1 VKRRDFIVLIG
12 ATAGWPLAAR
22 AQQAG
27 RLWRIGVLEM
37 ISPVANAPN
46 FNALL
51 AGLRELGY
59 VEGQNLVIDYRS
71 ADGRPERFP
80 GFAAELVRLKVDVIV
95 TRGTPAVQA
104 AKNATATIPVVMA
117 ASGDPLGTGVIT
129 ELARPDANVTGLSAF
144 TRELLGKRLE
154 LLREVVPRIARVA
167 FLSNLSNPVA
177 RTQWEEMSS
186 AASKLRFDPILVDVR
201 RPEDV
206 EGGFETAVVQRA
218 DAVIIGN
225 DTVTHANPRHIVE
238 LAAKHRLP
246 AMYLS
251 SQFVYEG
258 GLMTY
263 SVSYPDLYRRAAIY
277 IDKIFKGAK
286 PADLPIEQP
295 SKFELIVNLK
305 AAKALGLKIPESFLL
320 LRADEVIE

>member
-1 VKRRDFIVLIG
+1 
-12 ATAGWPLAAR
+12 
-22 AQQAG
+22 
-27 RLWRIGVLEM
+27 
-37 ISPVANAPN
+37 
-46 FNALL
+46 
-51 AGLRELGY
+51 
-59 VEGQNLVIDYRS
+59 
-71 ADGRPERFP
+71 
-80 GFAAELVRLKVDVIV
+80 
-95 TRGTPAVQA
+95 
-104 AKNATATIPVVMA
+104 
-117 ASGDPLGTGVIT
+117 
-129 ELARPDANVTGLSAF
+129 
-144 TRELLGKRLE
+144 
-154 LLREVVPRIARVA
+154 VA

-177 RTQWEEMSS
+177 RAQWEEMSS

-201 RPEDV
+201 KPEDM